1 MSAIQT
7 IQEESFETTMTLLK
21 TLDAHDLAKL
31 LKAVIAELAKK
42 MNGSKAPK
50 KAGSMPKGVVPKQ
63 LLKPRAWVDFTLT
76 HAKENGWESFTVHQ
90 TKKDKTT
97 GEKIQEE
104 IEMPASIEVEGRHI
118 FPDSVDEKNPQGK
131 TLIHKDA
138 MSLSKHYWAPKTQ
151 EGTREDLYEEFLAQY
166 EESDESE
173 AESDQEV
180 VQTIVDKKAE
190 KEAEKAE
197 KEAEK
202 EEKKRVKEEEKAAK
216 AAEKEA
222 EKEAKKA
229 EKEAEKAAKAAEK
242 EAKKAEKPVAK
253 AAANAPAKEVKVTP
267 AAAKAPA
274 KEVKVTPAKPSA
286 KPAAIPQAPLK
297 AAKAAT
303 TWSCPADGQLHRWTF
318 NGDGMLRNSDNEVW
332 KADADGGIGEWMGIY
347 DPKTGTF
354 DDSVEEPQF
363 DE

>member
-151 EGTREDLYEEFLAQY
+151 EGTREDLYEEFLVQY

-180 VQTIVDKKAE
+180 VQTIVDK
-190 KEAEKAE
+190 KAE

-253 AAANAPAKEVKVTP
+253 APAKEVKVTP

-332 KADADGGIGEWMGIY
+332 KADADGGLGEWMGIY